1 MAARM
6 AVPGATPPDRRSFAG
21 AEHHQE
27 NSREKGIQ
35 EEIINIQKTFSP
47 CKERDSRPV
56 LFTRLAKLLEEIERY
71 IGKAGKTH
79 AS

>member
-6 AVPGATPPDRRSFAG
+6 AVSGATPLDRRSFAG
-21 AEHHQE
+21 AEHYQE
-27 NSREKGIQ
+27 NSQEKGIQ
-35 EEIINIQKTFSP
+35 EEIINIQKTFSS
-47 CKERDSRPV
+47 CKERDSRPI

-71 IGKAGKTH
+71 IRKAGETH